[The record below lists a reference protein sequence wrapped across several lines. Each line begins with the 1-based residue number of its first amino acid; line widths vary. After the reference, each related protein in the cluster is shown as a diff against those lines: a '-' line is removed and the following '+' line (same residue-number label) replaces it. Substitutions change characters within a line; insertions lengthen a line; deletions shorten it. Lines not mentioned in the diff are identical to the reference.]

1 MDGLMREGEWVEYR
15 EERNFKF
22 SLGRLPDC
30 IFIYF

>member
-15 EERNFKF
+15 EGDFKF
-22 SLGRLPDC
+22 SLGWLPDC